1 MHGVLSRKRLINN
14 PIKDINIYKYSSII
28 NDFRNYFLI
37 VSVIFW
43 LSPKLRTVDI
53 VIASV
58 ATIIMKL
65 ILMIILLLTEHLL
78 V

>member
-1 MHGVLSRKRLINN
+1 MVILLTILGTI
-14 PIKDINIYKYSSII
+14 
-28 NDFRNYFLI
+28 FLI

-58 ATIIMKL
+58 VT
-65 ILMIILLLTEHLL
+65 ILMTLCYVGSVFAQYMIEFMK
-78 V
+78 